1 MTEIIYGN
9 PARCGKTIMPQ
20 IIEKMKEQ
28 LPTDPRTKP
37 YYDKIIED
45 GFTEE
50 EAKEIMI
57 TAWIKRINGENE

>member
-9 PARCGKTIMPQ
+9 SARCGKTIIPQ

-37 YYDKIIED
+37 YYDKIRAD
-45 GFTEE
+45 GFTDEQ
-50 EAKEIMI
+50 AKEIMI
-57 TAWIKRINGENE
+57 IAWIKGIRGEVE